1 MLPWH
6 LRIQGRYPNCAKTD
20 CATLAQSAPC
30 APGFVAPTLFLDP
43 VPEPRFERR
52 GETISSL
59 AHLCSSQDRATTQH
73 DVLSCIAR
81 KTRPLE
87 KGPLALE
94 QLVTIGPAPSAIWA
108 SPPVAAKS
116 RRALHAGKMARRGC
130 ALAMLALLCFLSMKT
145 WAERLPL
152 RLYTTEDGL
161 WSGFVNHSMRDSRGF
176 IWFCT
181 RDGLSRFD
189 GYHFTNYRI
198 AGGPSSQNFT
208 YLFESRAGIFW
219 TVLGN
224 NRIYRFDPR
233 SLNSSAPA
241 DQANDDGRVVLRAEL
256 VSSEPLTITLE
267 DHNGRLWAVGAGL
280 FLVEEKAGRISFREI
295 SLNLPEARK
304 PSFFVRA
311 LAEGNDGS
319 FWLGTNVG
327 LLRRLPDGRVVQY
340 SIGASHGSSDVMR
353 LMVDMSGNLWVI
365 CARVPYVVKPEPI
378 SALAGLGEF
387 TSRRLTARQP
397 NLKTPIPTRPGEAID
412 LTTVDAFGGKSKE
425 TAEIYQQ
432 SSGQIWLAL
441 RDRLVLFDG
450 HQFHSFADARGA
462 FVGLIDDLDGNLWVS
477 TNLGGVARFSVQGF
491 VSYDRSDG
499 LGERDIASIQED
511 RDGRLHVVGPRWMI
525 SQLGNRKFKSVH
537 PNIPDASWLWTSTM
551 GFLDHSGQWWLL
563 TSRGLYRFAATR
575 RLEDLAHVK
584 PLLYTN
590 LDGLL
595 GQWAYCMFEDSRG
608 DLWISLREPDQPS
621 VGLVR
626 WQRSDQ
632 TFHRLTEADGLPPMK
647 SAASFAEDRSGNLW
661 FGFYQGGLARY
672 SAGRFTSFSPADG
685 LPESFITALHVDRRG
700 RLWLASASG
709 GLARID
715 DPSAERPRLVHY
727 TTREGLSTDN
737 VRAITEDLA
746 GDIYVGTVRGVDRLT
761 PETGKVRHYGLA
773 DGLAGDFVTTAY
785 RDSMGSLWFG
795 TFGGLSRIDPQPDPL
810 PPAPSIR
817 IEGLRIAGVKQPLS
831 EFGAPAIAGL
841 ELNSAQGNLQIDF
854 SSLSMARA
862 SLLRY
867 QYKLESID
875 QGWSSPTDQRTVR
888 YANLAPGTY
897 RFLVRAVDPIGLSS
911 AQPASVEFRIFPP
924 LWQRWW
930 FLTLAALAIGSA
942 IIWLYRYRVAHLLE
956 LERVRTHI
964 ATDLHDDIGS
974 SLSQIAVLSEVV
986 RRQVDGS
993 AVSTPLSTIATT
1005 SRELVDSM
1013 SDIVWSINPNR
1024 DNLSDLSH
1032 RMRRFA
1038 SDLFTANDI
1047 EFRFDAREAERPMKL
1062 DADVRRQVFL
1072 IFKESVH
1079 NIVRHSR
1086 CANVEVGLR
1095 IENHAIFLVLKDD
1108 GKGFDTA
1115 QASQGHGL
1123 MSMNQRAK
1131 ILGATLE
1138 ITSRIGDGTMISLK
1152 VPVGRHHAATA

>member
-1 MLPWH
+1 MRCFVMQCLEDET
-6 LRIQGRYPNCAKTD
+6 LRN
-20 CATLAQSAPC
+20 
-30 APGFVAPTLFLDP
+30 
-43 VPEPRFERR
+43 
-52 GETISSL
+52 
-59 AHLCSSQDRATTQH
+59 
-73 DVLSCIAR
+73 
-81 KTRPLE
+81 
-87 KGPLALE
+87 GPLA
-94 QLVTIGPAPSAIWA
+94 V
-108 SPPVAAKS
+108 
-116 RRALHAGKMARRGC
+116 ARRGC
-130 ALAMLALLCFLSMKT
+130 ALAVLALLCAFSIKT

-161 WSGFVNHSMRDSRGF
+161 WSGFVNYSMRDSHGF

-189 GYHFTNYRI
+189 GYHFTNYKI
-198 AGGPSSQNFT
+198 AGGPHSQSFT
-208 YLFESRAGIFW
+208 YLFESRRGTFW
-219 TVLGN
+219 SVLGN
-224 NRIYRFDPR
+224 NSVYRFDPG
-233 SLNSSAPA
+233 SLTSSVQAPQA
-241 DQANDDGRVVLRAEL
+241 DKTNDDGRVLLRADR
-256 VSSEPLTITLE
+256 VSSELLTIALE
-267 DHNGRLWAVGAGL
+267 DHNGRLWAMGAGL
-280 FLVEEKAGRISFREI
+280 FLVEEKAGHVSFREI
-295 SLNLPEARK
+295 SLNLPQAWKE
-304 PSFFVRA
+304 SFFVRF
-311 LAEGNDGS
+311 LAEGSDGS
-319 FWLGTNVG
+319 FWLGTNFG
-327 LLRRLPDGRVVQY
+327 LLRRLPDGRVAQY
-340 SIGASHGSSDVMR
+340 SIGTSRGSNSVTR
-353 LMVDMSGNLWVI
+353 LMLDMSGNLWVI
-365 CARVPYVVKPEPI
+365 YASVPYVVKPEPL

-387 TSRRLTARQP
+387 TSRPLAPHHP
-397 NLKTPIPTRPGEAID
+397 NLKAPMPTNPSEAID
-412 LTTVDAFGGKSKE
+412 LTTVDAFGGKSKDI
-425 TAEIYQQ
+425 ADIYQQ

-450 HQFHSFADARGA
+450 YQFHSFADSRGD
-462 FVGLIDDLDGNLWVS
+462 FVRLIEDLDGNLWVS
-477 TNLGGVARFSVQGF
+477 TNLGGVARFSVHGF

-499 LGERDIASIQED
+499 LGERDIAAIQED
-511 RDGRLHVVGPRWMI
+511 HDGRLDVVGPGWMI
-525 SQLGNRKFKSVH
+525 SQFGNRKFKSVH
-537 PNIPDASWLWTSTM
+537 PNIPDASWLWTSNM

-563 TSRGLYRFAATR
+563 TSRGLYRFPATR

-590 LDGLL
+590 LDGLP

-608 DLWISLREPDQPS
+608 NLWISIRRSDQPLF
-621 VGLVR
+621 GLVR

-632 TFHRLTEADGLPPMK
+632 TFHRLTEADGLSPMK
-647 SAASFAEDRSGNLW
+647 SAASFAEDRAGNLW
-661 FGFYQGGLARY
+661 FGFYQGGLARFA
-672 SAGRFTSFSPADG
+672 AGRFKSFAAADG
-685 LPESFITALHVDRRG
+685 LEESFITALHVDRRG
-700 RLWLASASG
+700 RLWLASASQ

-715 DPSAERPRLVHY
+715 DPNAEHPRFVHY

-737 VRAITEDLA
+737 VRTITEDLS
-746 GDIYVGTVRGVDRLT
+746 GNIYVGTVRGVDRLT
-761 PETGKVRHYGLA
+761 PETGTVRHYGLA
-773 DGLAGDFVTTAY
+773 DGLAGDFVAAAY
-785 RDSMGSLWFG
+785 RDSKGNLWFG
-795 TFGGLSRIDPQPDPL
+795 AFGGLSRLEPQLDPIPT
-810 PPAPSIR
+810 PPPIR
-817 IEGLRIAGVKQPLS
+817 IEGLRIAGMKQPVS
-831 EFGAPAIAGL
+831 EFGTRSVESLDLSA
-841 ELNSAQGNLQIDF
+841 AQGNLQIDF

-867 QYKLESID
+867 QYKLEGID
-875 QGWSSPTDQRTVR
+875 QGWSSPTDQRTVH

-897 RFLVRAVDPIGLSS
+897 RFLVRAVDPIGLRSTE
-911 AQPASVEFRIFPP
+911 PASVEFRIFPP

-930 FLTLAALAIGSA
+930 FLTLAAMAIVCA
-942 IIWLYRYRVAHLLE
+942 VAWWYRYRVANLLE
-956 LERVRTHI
+956 LERIRTHI

-993 AVSTPLSTIATT
+993 AVSTPLSTIAAT

-1047 EFRFDAREAERPMKL
+1047 EFRFDAREPERPMKL

-1086 CANVEVGLR
+1086 CTNVDVGLR

-1115 QASQGHGL
+1115 QASHGHGL

-1131 ILGATLE
+1131 VLGATLE
-1138 ITSRIGDGTMISLK
+1138 IASQTDHGTMISLK